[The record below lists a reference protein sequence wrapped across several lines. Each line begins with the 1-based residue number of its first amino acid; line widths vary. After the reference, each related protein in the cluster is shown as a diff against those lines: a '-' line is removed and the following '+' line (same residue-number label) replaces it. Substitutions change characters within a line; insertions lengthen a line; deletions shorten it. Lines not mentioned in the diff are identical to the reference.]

1 MNSLSKSTIQL
12 IGGLPGGKGTGLLRL
27 QSLLQSSLIP
37 DDVKHYLSLPDTL
50 ILGNEVFCQFINDN
64 KLQPEKLVGLTDSQ
78 ILTAFLTST
87 FPSSFEEAVNIFLH
101 RCHSAVA
108 VRSSGLLEDSKS
120 LPFAGVYNSYMVPVN
135 SEPQINSANVI
146 QAIKAVYA
154 STFFHQARS
163 FMATANIAVHDEM
176 GVVLQ
181 QVTGMPHAEYFYPTF
196 SGVMRSVNY
205 YPLDSDVPADG
216 VALLALGLG
225 KYIVDGG
232 LSLRVNP
239 VQPDKVLQTSDT
251 DIALRDTQTSF
262 YALKLQSGLFLPAA
276 DDAKNLVRLKV
287 KDADAQNAL
296 FGIASTFDFNDQ
308 RIYDGLY
315 PGGRKIIT
323 FKGLLEH
330 DFFPLPRIMQQ
341 VLKAAVSFTHSQVEI
356 EFAGNVDQQGN
367 GGMSLL
373 QMRPIAAASR
383 PIVYDFSK
391 MNRHN
396 ALLYSEHVLGNAI
409 IENVRDVVYVKYDA
423 DYSTFNNYQTADE
436 LEHLNSQLTARK
448 TPYLLIGPGRWGSS
462 DAYLGIPVKWP
473 QISGARVI
481 VELSLL
487 GHHTDDSQ
495 GTHFFHN
502 LTSLGVGYF
511 TLYLDSEHT
520 GEWFNKTLLDAMPAV
535 SESAYVRHV
544 RFAHPLRIVMDVMHR
559 KGGVLL

>member
-1 MNSLSKSTIQL
+1 
-12 IGGLPGGKGTGLLRL
+12 
-27 QSLLQSSLIP
+27 
-37 DDVKHYLSLPDTL
+37 
-50 ILGNEVFCQFINDN
+50 
-64 KLQPEKLVGLTDSQ
+64 
-78 ILTAFLTST
+78 
-87 FPSSFEEAVNIFLH
+87 
-101 RCHSAVA
+101 
-108 VRSSGLLEDSKS
+108 
-120 LPFAGVYNSYMVPVN
+120 
-135 SEPQINSANVI
+135 
-146 QAIKAVYA
+146 
-154 STFFHQARS
+154 
-163 FMATANIAVHDEM
+163 
-176 GVVLQ
+176 
-181 QVTGMPHAEYFYPTF
+181 
-196 SGVMRSVNY
+196 
-205 YPLDSDVPADG
+205 
-216 VALLALGLG
+216 
-225 KYIVDGG
+225 
-232 LSLRVNP
+232 
-239 VQPDKVLQTSDT
+239 
-251 DIALRDTQTSF
+251 
-262 YALKLQSGLFLPAA
+262 
-276 DDAKNLVRLKV
+276 
-287 KDADAQNAL
+287 
-296 FGIASTFDFNDQ
+296 
-308 RIYDGLY
+308 
-315 PGGRKIIT
+315 
-323 FKGLLEH
+323 
-330 DFFPLPRIMQQ
+330 MQQ

-436 LEHLNSQLTARK
+436 LEHLNSQLTVHK

-520 GEWFNKTLLDAMPAV
+520 SEWFNKTLLDAMPAV

-544 RFAHPLRIVMDVMHR
+544 RFAHPLQIVMDVMHR